1 MKNET
6 PIAPSGTFTVRP
18 EHMAPAEFRIISG
31 IVRRAITQ
39 GYTVSVNDDAFG
51 QGDWTVK
58 RSRDPA
64 EIIGALATTE
74 GDLLRI
80 RTADGSKV
88 GMIQLIYN
96 GDDTVVADHTDNAE
110 TADLII

>member
-6 PIAPSGTFTVRP
+6 PVTPSGTFTVRP
-18 EHMAPAEFRIISG
+18 EHMTREEFRI
-31 IVRRAITQ
+31 VRTLINRALSRD
-39 GYTVSVNDDAFG
+39 YTVSVYDGEEF
-51 QGDWTVK
+51 TVK

-64 EIIGALATTE
+64 EIIGALATTG

-80 RTADGSKV
+80 RTADGAKV
-88 GMIQLIYN
+88 GVIQLVYN
-96 GDDTVVADHTDNAE
+96 GDDTVIADHTDNAE

>member
-6 PIAPSGTFTVRP
+6 PVTPSGAFVVRP
-18 EHMAPAEFRIISG
+18 EYMAREEFRIISN
-31 IVRRAITQ
+31 IVRRAISQ
-39 GYTVSVNDDAFG
+39 GYTVSVNDDTFG
-51 QGDWTVK
+51 RGDWTVK

-64 EIIGALATTE
+64 EIIGALATTG

-80 RTADGSKV
+80 RTADGSRV
-88 GMIQLIYN
+88 GVIQLVYN
-96 GDDTVVADHTDNAE
+96 GDDTVVYDHTDNAE

>member
-6 PIAPSGTFTVRP
+6 SIVRP
-18 EHMAPAEFRIISG
+18 EHMTPTEFRIVSG
-31 IVRRAITQ
+31 LVRRALSK

-58 RSRDPA
+58 RSRSAA
-64 EIIGALATTE
+64 EIVGALATTE

-80 RTADGSKV
+80 RTADGAPV
-88 GMIQLIYN
+88 GVVQLIYN
-96 GDDTVVADHTDNAE
+96 GDETVIADHTDNAA
-110 TADLII
+110 TNALMV

>member
-6 PIAPSGTFTVRP
+6 PVTPSGAFVVRP
-18 EHMAPAEFRIISG
+18 EYMAREEFRIISN
-31 IVRRAITQ
+31 IVRRAISQ

-51 QGDWTVK
+51 LGDWTVK
-58 RSRDPA
+58 RSRNPA
-64 EIIGALATTE
+64 EIIGALATTG

-80 RTADGSKV
+80 RTADGAPV
-88 GMIQLIYN
+88 GAVQLIYN